1 MKDNSTIIKE
11 NFYEWVKNFG
21 EEKIVNEL
29 QKNSQNVISQVVDEL
44 NSKFIE
50 LKINDDEKM
59 SVLITV
65 MMHYFLTTLLL
76 PSQRKIIHEGIEID
90 IIIPNLKKLKNETN
104 HTLII
109 DIPTN
114 QTPSNLEKRLHDL
127 QRIQPINENI
137 WFLLYKKKN
146 LNCKVFSIE
155 DNTLFNII
163 KEIKKFTETHSSNQL
178 KILKN

>member
-1 MKDNSTIIKE
+1 MKDSSSIIKE

-21 EEKIVNEL
+21 EEKLVNEL
-29 QKNSQNVISQVVDEL
+29 QKNSQKIISKIVDEL
-44 NSKFIE
+44 NSKFIK

-59 SVLITV
+59 GIFITV
-65 MMHYFLTTLLL
+65 MMHYFLSTLLL

-90 IIIPNLKKLKNETN
+90 IVIPNLKELKSRNN
-104 HTLII
+104 HALII

-114 QTPSNLEKRLHDL
+114 QTPSNLGKRLHDL
-127 QRIQPINENI
+127 QKIQPVKENI
-137 WFLLYKKKN
+137 WFLLYEKKN
-146 LNCKVFSIE
+146 LNCKEFSIV
-155 DNTLFNII
+155 DKTFSNII